1 MASHD
6 EINEAIVWPLTN
18 GSPRGARIIS
28 RDNMI
33 DRYGVEQTDA
43 LLSEIRPLLQELMG
57 IPGDWSEQSWQE
69 AGDYVRDTIKD
80 RHPYLSDEA
89 AGRLRGYFM
98 YQTR

>member
-6 EINEAIVWPLTN
+6 EINEAIVWSLAN
-18 GSPRGARIIS
+18 GSLKGAPIIS

-33 DRYGVEQTDA
+33 EHYGAEQTDT
-43 LLSEIRPLLQELMG
+43 LLSEITPLLQELMR
-57 IPGDWSEQSWQE
+57 IPVDWNKQSWQE
-69 AGDYVRDTIKD
+69 AGDHVRDTMKD

-89 AGRLRGYFM
+89 AGRLPGYFM